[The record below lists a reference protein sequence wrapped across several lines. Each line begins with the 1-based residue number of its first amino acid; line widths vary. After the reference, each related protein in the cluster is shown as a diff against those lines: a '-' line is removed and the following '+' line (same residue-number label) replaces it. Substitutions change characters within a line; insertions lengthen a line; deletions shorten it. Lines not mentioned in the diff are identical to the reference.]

1 MDVYGNWR
9 ARMAVRG
16 GSVSHSL
23 ARAGWLV
30 LGILGTALMV
40 LVAYLYASDPGPA
53 GANNGFAANFVAG
66 LIVMLPIGA
75 LLGGLLGLP
84 VQFATRAWLRTPT
97 RAERRA
103 ARAVAPAEPAY
114 APPAHTLRKGGR
126 WARAY
131 ENCARSVGA
140 FHAVVATLPEGA
152 GRAWFD
158 QIGATLDGELAE
170 ALRLARLGEGLAPD
184 GPPTGTALT
193 VTDMLGAAQKAF
205 AETTERAATIALD
218 MRDESDFDRVRAQ
231 LDMLAE
237 QAPQLR
243 GTDVG

>member
-1 MDVYGNWR
+1 MGQDDDWHK
-9 ARMAVRG
+9 RMAVRG
-16 GSVSHSL
+16 GPVSHAL

-30 LGILGTALMV
+30 FGMLGSLVMVAFALQ
-40 LVAYLYASDPGPA
+40 YASDPGA
-53 GANNGFAANFVAG
+53 DAVDNGFAANLVGG
-66 LIVMLPIGA
+66 LIVMMPIGA
-75 LLGGLLGLP
+75 VIGALLGLP
-84 VQFATRAWLRTPT
+84 VQFAARASLCAPT

-103 ARAVAPAEPAY
+103 AREVEPA
-114 APPAHTLRKGGR
+114 HGLRDGGR

-131 ENCARSVGA
+131 ENCARSVAA
-140 FHAVVATLPEGA
+140 FHAAVATLPEGA
-152 GRAWFD
+152 GRDWFD
-158 QIGATLDGELAE
+158 EIGTTLDDELAE

-184 GPPTGTALT
+184 GEPSGTALT
-193 VTDMLGAAQKAF
+193 VADMLGAAEKAF

-218 MRDESDFDRVRAQ
+218 MRDEPDFGRVRAQ

>member
-1 MDVYGNWR
+1 MGQDDDWR
-9 ARMAVRG
+9 KRMAVRG
-16 GSVSHSL
+16 GPVSHAL

-30 LGILGTALMV
+30 AGTVGALAMV
-40 LVAYLYASDPGPA
+40 VLALLYASDPGAA
-53 GANNGFAANFVAG
+53 GANNEFAANLVGG

-84 VQFATRAWLRTPT
+84 VQFATRAWLCTPT
-97 RAERRA
+97 PAERRA
-103 ARAVAPAEPAY
+103 AREVAPAVPE
-114 APPAHTLRKGGR
+114 HGLRAGGR
-126 WARAY
+126 WAQTY
-131 ENCARSVGA
+131 ENCARSVAA
-140 FHAVVATLPEGA
+140 FHAAVATLPQGA
-152 GRAWFD
+152 GRDWFD
-158 QIGATLDGELAE
+158 EIGTTLDDELAE

-184 GPPTGTALT
+184 GEPSGTALT
-193 VTDMLGAAQKAF
+193 VADMLGAAEKAF

-218 MRDESDFDRVRAQ
+218 MRDESDFGRVRAQ

>member
-1 MDVYGNWR
+1 MAQFEDWR

-16 GSVSHSL
+16 GPVNHAL
-23 ARAGWLV
+23 ARSGWLV
-30 LGILGTALMV
+30 LGSLAALAMV
-40 LVAYLYASDPGPA
+40 VIAVVYATDPGA
-53 GANNGFAANFVAG
+53 DAVDNGFAAN
-66 LIVMLPIGA
+66 
-75 LLGGLLGLP
+75 LLGGLLVMVPLGGALGATLGLP
-84 VQFATRAWLRTPT
+84 VQYAARALLCTPT

-103 ARAVAPAEPAY
+103 ARAVVAPVPGAD
-114 APPAHTLRKGGR
+114 LRAGGP
-126 WARAY
+126 WSRAY
-131 ENCARSVGA
+131 ENCARSVTA

-152 GRAWFD
+152 ARAWFD
-158 QIGATLDGELAE
+158 EIGATLDDELSE

-184 GPPTGTALT
+184 GTPSGTALT
-193 VTDMLGAAQKAF
+193 VVDMLGAAEKAF

-218 MRDESDFDRVRAQ
+218 LRDESDFERVRAQ

>member
-1 MDVYGNWR
+1 MGKFDDWR

-16 GSVSHSL
+16 GPVSHAL
-23 ARAGWLV
+23 ARGGWLV
-30 LGILGTALMV
+30 VGMLGGIAMVAVAL
-40 LVAYLYASDPGPA
+40 LYAANPGAA
-53 GANNGFAANFVAG
+53 GANNAFAANFVGG

-84 VQFATRAWLRTPT
+84 IQFATRAWLCTPT

-103 ARAVAPAEPAY
+103 ARAALEPAV
-114 APPAHTLRKGGR
+114 PEHGLRASGR

-131 ENCARSVGA
+131 ENCARSVTA
-140 FHAVVATLPEGA
+140 FHAVVATLPKGA
-152 GRAWFD
+152 AREWFD
-158 QIGATLDGELAE
+158 EIGATLDDELAE

-184 GPPTGTALT
+184 GAPSGTALT
-193 VTDMLGAAQKAF
+193 VVDMLGAAEKAF

-218 MRDESDFDRVRAQ
+218 LRDESDFERVRAQ